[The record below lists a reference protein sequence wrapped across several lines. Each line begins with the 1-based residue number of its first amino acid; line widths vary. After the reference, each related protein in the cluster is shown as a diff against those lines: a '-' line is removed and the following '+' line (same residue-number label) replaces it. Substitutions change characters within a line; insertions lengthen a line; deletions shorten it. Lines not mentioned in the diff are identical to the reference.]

1 MSPKYD
7 KNRPNNRKNKNM
19 DKDDTDEGGSGQ
31 GSNIQYRDFTEMDT
45 RREDQLPPDELKR
58 LLSIH
63 QDAQEDRVKKQKE
76 LRDVRKAQKEGKK
89 AGKEYGQGLSAGMQ
103 SQYPPHP
110 ILSEKLKGA
119 DPQVN
124 PNPNDNM
131 VQTNEAN
138 RDELQNKY
146 QLRHQPQLAN
156 RPKFNPTP
164 QR

>member
-7 KNRPNNRKNKNM
+7 KDSPNNRKNKRKNE
-19 DKDDTDEGGSGQ
+19 DTDEGGSGRQ
-31 GSNIQYRDFTEMDT
+31 GSDIQYREFAGLDS

-63 QDAQEDRVKKQKE
+63 QDAQEARVKKQKE
-76 LRDVRKAQKEGKK
+76 LRDMRKAQKEGKK

-110 ILSEKLKGA
+110 ILNEKLRGA

-124 PNPNDNM
+124 PNPNDNL

-138 RDELQNKY
+138 RDELQHKY